1 MSLSIGVDLGS
12 MGTKI
17 VLFDGTVVDRL
28 LLPTGWSPRET
39 GELAIREIMAR
50 NRLNSGTFPRIVL
63 TGYGRNSLKGTGTS
77 VTEITCH
84 AAGSAFLYPGS
95 RTVLDIGGQDSKVI
109 ALGKAGNVSDFMMND
124 KCAAGTG
131 RFLQVMASLLD
142 MELDDFS
149 RLPEDLAPQPISSMC
164 TVFAESEVVSLLALG
179 VDKSSLALGLLD
191 SVATRAC
198 AMLQKLGGSGP
209 LAFTGGVS
217 RSRNLVRLLEK
228 KLGRPV
234 FTSSEAQY
242 AGAIGAALIALG
254 PLAART

>member
-1 MSLSIGVDLGS
+1 MGVDLGS

-17 VLFDGTVVDRL
+17 VLFDGSVVDRL
-28 LLPTGWSPRET
+28 LLPTGWNPRET
-39 GELAIREIMAR
+39 GEHAIRQIMAR
-50 NRLNSGTFPRIVL
+50 NGIDPAGFQRIVL

-131 RFLQVMASLLD
+131 RFLQVMAALLG

-164 TVFAESEVVSLLALG
+164 TVFAESEVVSLLARG

-198 AMLQKLGGSGP
+198 SMIQKLGGSGP
-209 LAFTGGVS
+209 IAFTGGVS
-217 RSRNLVRLLEK
+217 RSRNLVGLLEK
-228 KLGRPV
+228 RLGRPV
-234 FTSSEAQY
+234 LTSSEAQY
-242 AGAIGAALIALG
+242 AGAIGAALIALS
-254 PLAART
+254 PLPGSS